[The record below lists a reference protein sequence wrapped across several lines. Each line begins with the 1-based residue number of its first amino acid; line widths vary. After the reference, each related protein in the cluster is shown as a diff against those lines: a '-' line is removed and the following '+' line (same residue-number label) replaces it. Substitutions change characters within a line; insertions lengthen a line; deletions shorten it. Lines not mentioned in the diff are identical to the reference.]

1 MRREP
6 LRHIVH
12 FSELIQ
18 QFPGPPCVD
27 SPAHAVP
34 YTAAEHLRAAAVQQ
48 GPARQPWHG
57 SAHRGLLAGLPS
69 HSLASLPAIWVC
81 RTCGAAI
88 RLRETIENK
97 DLLFACYSG
106 KTPTGIYEALNSTA
120 CCKWNCLLCSVR
132 AGYSQLSLLTQLH
145 ERAHPPVIPHCSA
158 HWAQFCF
165 HLSAGINGGKAAPPS
180 PFAPSPKAVRGL
192 EDGES
197 GSGSVPA
204 WRPGCLGPAAAVAC
218 SPELQHFKTT
228 ELLWVSA
235 GSRIRPL
242 MGQVDALIPGSRAL
256 PRSSIQTQPRSLL
269 PTSAHI

>member
-6 LRHIVH
+6 LRHVVH

-18 QFPGPPCVD
+18 QFPGPPCVVPQPTQCPTPLLSIFVLLQSSGAQPGSPGTAPLTTAC
-27 SPAHAVP
+27 SPASP
-34 YTAAEHLRAAAVQQ
+34 PT
-48 GPARQPWHG
+48 P
-57 SAHRGLLAGLPS
+57 LPRCR
-69 HSLASLPAIWVC
+69 PAIWLC

-180 PFAPSPKAVRGL
+180 PFAPSPKAARGL

-204 WRPGCLGPAAAVAC
+204 
-218 SPELQHFKTT
+218 
-228 ELLWVSA
+228 
-235 GSRIRPL
+235 
-242 MGQVDALIPGSRAL
+242 
-256 PRSSIQTQPRSLL
+256 
-269 PTSAHI
+269 